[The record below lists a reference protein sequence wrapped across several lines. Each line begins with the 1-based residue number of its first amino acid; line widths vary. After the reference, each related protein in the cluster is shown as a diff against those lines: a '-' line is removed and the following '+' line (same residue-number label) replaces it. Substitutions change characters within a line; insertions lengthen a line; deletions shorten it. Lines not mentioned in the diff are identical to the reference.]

1 VPADLPPY
9 QARTLARTMLDIHAD
24 FRRRHGLPALPTAWT
39 LPDFLH
45 ELRGRSLLTDP
56 TLLGSRRPGL
66 GGALTRMR
74 LVLWNLLKPLFFRQS
89 EVNRDV
95 VLALEALAR
104 DHEHALHVQRALTS
118 RIAELETAVAEL
130 DRRAR

>member
-1 VPADLPPY
+1 VPADLPPQ
-9 QARTLARTMLDIHAD
+9 QALALARTMLDIHAD

-39 LPDFLH
+39 LPDFLR

-56 TLLGSRRPGL
+56 ELLGSPRPGV
-66 GGALTRMR
+66 GGLLTRAR
-74 LVLWNLLKPLFFRQS
+74 ALVWSLLKPLFFRQS

-118 RIAELETAVAEL
+118 RIAELEATVAAL
-130 DRRAR
+130 QRRDR

>member
-1 VPADLPPY
+1 
-9 QARTLARTMLDIHAD
+9 
-24 FRRRHGLPALPTAWT
+24 
-39 LPDFLH
+39 
-45 ELRGRSLLTDP
+45 
-56 TLLGSRRPGL
+56 
-66 GGALTRMR
+66 MR